1 MASAAAGAREDV
13 MGNARVGKSDSF
25 ISWDSISESIWGPLL
40 RGRHL
45 GPRVRIRRVRPDDEN
60 YAKVIS
66 LRYRGFIESG
76 FVDPRT
82 TAESAMRLARDQ
94 ESIILGMFRRN
105 CLLATMTLNTIT
117 PRFPGMA
124 MELDKKVRITHPH
137 FRDSGVMEITK
148 LVVDRRTRGR
158 RIALGMLFVTSLIAR
173 ILRKPHL
180 WQVSRDVPSDMSWRT
195 GLGFDYSVRC
205 RFRDPDLNQMPSQVG
220 YLYLPTVTQNP
231 HVPPFIR
238 AIYREALT
246 AQVQEAS
253 A

>member
-1 MASAAAGAREDV
+1 MGARRTK
-13 MGNARVGKSDSF
+13 GGTAHSF
-25 ISWDSISESIWGPLL
+25 ISWDSISENEWGPLI
-40 RGRHL
+40 RRRFL
-45 GPRVRIRRVRPDDEN
+45 GPRVSIRRVRPEDGD
-60 YAKVIS
+60 YAKVIN

-82 TAESAMRLARDQ
+82 KDESAMRLARDRD
-94 ESIILGMFRRN
+94 SIILGMFRRTR
-105 CLLATMTLNTIT
+105 LLATMTLNTIT

-124 MELDKKVRITHPH
+124 MELDKKVRIAHPH
-137 FRDSGVMEITK
+137 FRDPGVMEITK
-148 LVVDRRTRGR
+148 LVVDRHTRGR

-180 WQVSRDVPSDMSWRT
+180 WQVSRDIPSDMSWRT

-205 RFRDPDLNQMPSQVG
+205 LFHDPDLNQMPSQVG
-220 YLYLPTVTQNP
+220 YLYLPTVTQNLE
-231 HVPPFIR
+231 VPPFIR
-238 AIYREALT
+238 AIYQEALT

>member
-1 MASAAAGAREDV
+1 MGARH
-13 MGNARVGKSDSF
+13 ARGGTTDSF
-25 ISWDSISESIWGPLL
+25 VSWDSISERIWGPLL
-40 RGRHL
+40 PRRFL
-45 GPRVRIRRVRPDDEN
+45 GPRVRIRRVRPDDAD

-66 LRYRGFIESG
+66 LRYRGFVESG
-76 FVDPRT
+76 FIDPCT
-82 TAESAMRLARDQ
+82 TGESAMRLARDHD
-94 ESIILGMFRRN
+94 SIILGMFRGSR
-105 CLLATMTLNTIT
+105 LLATMTLNTIT

-124 MELDKKVRITHPH
+124 MELDKKVDIAHPH
-137 FRDSGVMEITK
+137 FRDPGVLEITK

-158 RIALGMLFVTSLIAR
+158 RIALGMLFVASLIAR
-173 ILRKPHL
+173 TLGKPHL

-205 RFRDPDLNQMPSQVG
+205 LFHDPDLNQMPSQVG

-231 HVPPFIR
+231 QVPPFIR
-238 AIYREALT
+238 AIYQEALT